1 MAVISLFFQGDFIRF
16 KFLRRVGHGANV
28 AKSFDWPSRDNVDHV
43 DDVHLSCVFMGQSS

>member
-16 KFLRRVGHGANV
+16 KFLHRVGANV
-28 AKSFDWPSRDNVDHV
+28 AKSFDWPSRDNVDDV